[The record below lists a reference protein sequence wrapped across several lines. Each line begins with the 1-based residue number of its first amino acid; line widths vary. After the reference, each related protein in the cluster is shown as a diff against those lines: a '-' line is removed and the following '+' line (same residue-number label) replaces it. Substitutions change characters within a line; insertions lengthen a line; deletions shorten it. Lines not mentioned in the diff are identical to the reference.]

1 MMRWK
6 GRKSWQLSRVVT
18 CGLLVSLLLAILL
31 VTILFLS
38 SSRGKLSQSLQQQ
51 KINDYQKE

>member
-6 GRKSWQLSRVVT
+6 GRKSWQVSRVVT

-31 VTILFLS
+31 LTILFIS
-38 SSRGKLSQSLQQQ
+38 SSRGKLSLKQ
-51 KINDYQKE
+51 KKKRL

>member
-6 GRKSWQLSRVVT
+6 GRQSWQVSRVVT

-31 VTILFLS
+31 VTILFFS
-38 SSRGKLSQSLQQQ
+38 SSRGKLSLQLK
-51 KINDYQKE
+51 KIMREK